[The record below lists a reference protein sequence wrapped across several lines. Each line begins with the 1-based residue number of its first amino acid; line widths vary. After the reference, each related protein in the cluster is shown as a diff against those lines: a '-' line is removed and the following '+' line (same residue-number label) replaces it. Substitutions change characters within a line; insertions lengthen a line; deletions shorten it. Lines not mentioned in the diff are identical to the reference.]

1 MDLETIVAVAGG
13 AVCGSVVTLVNC
25 ETKTRGAAAKL
36 LFKIVATVGGLA
48 LFLGHIIHK
57 FVEIPHPISES
68 TAAFVLA
75 ATVNQHREMARLLAE
90 WLRKKAS

>member
-13 AVCGSVVTLVNC
+13 AVCGSVVTLVNS
-25 ETKTRGAAAKL
+25 ETKTRWAAAKL

-75 ATVNQHREMARLLAE
+75 ATVNQHKEIARLIAD
-90 WLRKKAS
+90 WLSRK